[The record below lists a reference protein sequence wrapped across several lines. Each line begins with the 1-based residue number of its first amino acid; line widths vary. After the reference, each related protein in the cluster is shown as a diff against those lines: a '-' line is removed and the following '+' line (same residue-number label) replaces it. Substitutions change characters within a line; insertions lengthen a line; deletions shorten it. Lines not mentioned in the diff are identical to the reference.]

1 MTVWNFKPI
10 KGELPI
16 EVGAFWTYGIAVL
29 LDTSALV
36 TSDFDLKITSDEFV
50 YLNIRRDYYKQLRD
64 AFEIKKA
71 ALLPSPVDTTTTT
84 ITADSDS
91 EQIDPNANEE
101 SPANDRSE
109 NSGQANVES
118 FENVEPEQASE
129 RDETD
134 EKSNLLA

>member
-1 MTVWNFKPI
+1 M
-10 KGELPI
+10 PI

-29 LDTSALV
+29 LDTSAIV
-36 TSDFDLKITSDEFV
+36 TSDFDLKITSDEFI

-71 ALLPSPVDTTTTT
+71 ALLPSPADTTTTT
-84 ITADSDS
+84 ITADSGNSEHESEHNARDSNEMSANESS
-91 EQIDPNANEE
+91 EQPNGE
-101 SPANDRSE
+101 PL
-109 NSGQANVES
+109 
-118 FENVEPEQASE
+118 VEPVQVSE